1 MSLKL
6 KLFLIFLNISLFSC
20 ASNAV
25 ERYTKKFNPKVLKE
39 GDHISRKYPK
49 HLMEVTMSFGMTEE
63 KILFIEAV
71 IEDNFTDRFDT
82 DSLNKIQ
89 ETVQKYLGGYWSIQ
103 FYDDPYMFFSTS
115 FKRSPSFIVLDVNG
129 KGVAV
134 VKDR

>member
-1 MSLKL
+1 
-6 KLFLIFLNISLFSC
+6 
-20 ASNAV
+20 
-25 ERYTKKFNPKVLKE
+25 
-39 GDHISRKYPK
+39 
-49 HLMEVTMSFGMTEE
+49 MEVTMSFGMTEE
-63 KILFIEAV
+63 KVLFIEAV

-89 ETVQKYLGGYWSIQ
+89 EVTEEFIRIIIYIHFQTVQKYLGGYWSIQ